1 MPQPVP
7 NQRARDAKLVKNPL
21 RRPLIP
27 CKRRPQQRR
36 RGSPEERRALR
47 ARVCRPPRGAGG
59 DLGSRARAP
68 LSSGD
73 ERGGGEKRWE
83 QPAVFLRGPAAQSS
97 PVRAVQFERRPSPG
111 RPSPGRSHRKAWARR
126 GRRRT
131 RSSEWEARRPDCRAG
146 LSLVFRRLHT
156 AASSAARPAP
166 GLPRRPPPPRRAGG
180 IQEGAEERGGA
191 RPPRLSRQYMILQ
204 PINCAGVASVRS
216 AMSRGVIRAKQVSLP
231 TSPDPRGQ
239 GGVGGTARDPG
250 KRQGAAGPGPLRPLL
265 SRAPPRRS
273 GMASASSPE
282 LPANWG
288 REGRPFHRKNREGL
302 APHGRGDSIR
312 GSGGLIGVFCRCG
325 AWPPMLC
332 GGGNDPAGRAA
343 AAPKRVVVRY
353 AAWRGPRAHVSSAA
367 EPPEAPAWHC
377 NQGESGA

>member
-146 LSLVFRRLHT
+146 LSPPSHRRQLSSPARARFAEAPT
-156 AASSAARPAP
+156 AAPK
-166 GLPRRPPPPRRAGG
+166 GRR
-180 IQEGAEERGGA
+180 
-191 RPPRLSRQYMILQ
+191 
-204 PINCAGVASVRS
+204 
-216 AMSRGVIRAKQVSLP
+216 
-231 TSPDPRGQ
+231 DPRGSR
-239 GGVGGTARDPG
+239 GAR
-250 KRQGAAGPGPLRPLL
+250 
-265 SRAPPRRS
+265 
-273 GMASASSPE
+273 
-282 LPANWG
+282 
-288 REGRPFHRKNREGL
+288 
-302 APHGRGDSIR
+302 RG
-312 GSGGLIGVFCRCG
+312 
-325 AWPPMLC
+325 
-332 GGGNDPAGRAA
+332 A
-343 AAPKRVVVRY
+343 AAPPLASVHDTSTYKLCRR
-353 AAWRGPRAHVSSAA
+353 RQRT
-367 EPPEAPAWHC
+367 
-377 NQGESGA
+377 

>member
-1 MPQPVP
+1 M
-7 NQRARDAKLVKNPL
+7 
-21 RRPLIP
+21 
-27 CKRRPQQRR
+27 
-36 RGSPEERRALR
+36 
-47 ARVCRPPRGAGG
+47 GAVQGHLYPAG
-59 DLGSRARAP
+59 M
-68 LSSGD
+68 
-73 ERGGGEKRWE
+73 RGGVGRNGGSSRRCSCVDPPHRAVQSE
-83 QPAVFLRGPAAQSS
+83 QYNLNAG
-97 PVRAVQFERRPSPG
+97 PVRAGPVQAGAIERLGPGEAGEGRGVPSG
-111 RPSPGRSHRKAWARR
+111 RR
-126 GRRRT
+126 GGRT
-131 RSSEWEARRPDCRAG
+131 AE
-146 LSLVFRRLHT
+146 LVFRRLHI